1 MLRKIRQVVTGLVE
15 EKQARGEAWDLEP
28 GKGFDPTLQV
38 EETQPATEAQP
49 EVGTFDPSEPGEY
62 VTEVV
67 KTAIE
72 NGGKYGEYRVPVWWL
87 RATLADL
94 EGRSEDSRHL
104 WERSDLA
111 AASFD
116 EAHSVDGDR
125 AFTKLFGPEHE
136 ALDGRD
142 SASS

>member
-1 MLRKIRQVVTGLVE
+1 MLRKIRQVVAGLVE
-15 EKQARGEAWDLEP
+15 EKQARDEAWDLEP

-38 EETQPATEAQP
+38 EETRPATEAQP
-49 EVGTFDPSEPGEY
+49 EVGTFDPSEPDDY
-62 VTEVV
+62 VTGVV

-94 EGRSEDSRHL
+94 EGRSEDSKLL

-111 AASFD
+111 AVSF
-116 EAHSVDGDR
+116 EEENPVDGDR
-125 AFTKLFGPEHE
+125 TFTKLFGSGDE
-136 ALDGRD
+136 APRGPDP
-142 SASS
+142 SSS

>member
-1 MLRKIRQVVTGLVE
+1 MLRKIRQVVAGLVE
-15 EKQARGEAWDLEP
+15 EKQPRDEAWDLEP

-38 EETQPATEAQP
+38 EETQPATEAQL

-116 EAHSVDGDR
+116 EAHSVDGAR
-125 AFTKLFGPEHE
+125 AFTKFFESGNEAPHDPEP
-136 ALDGRD
+136 
-142 SASS
+142 ASG

>member
-15 EKQARGEAWDLEP
+15 EKQSQDEAWDLEP

-38 EETQPATEAQP
+38 EELQPATEALP
-49 EVGTFDPSEPGEY
+49 EVGTFDPSKPGDY
-62 VTEVV
+62 VTGVV

-72 NGGKYGEYRVPVWWL
+72 NGGKHGEYRVPVWWL

-94 EGRSEDSRHL
+94 EGRFEDSKLL

-111 AASFD
+111 ALSF
-116 EAHSVDGDR
+116 EETYPVEGDP
-125 AFTKLFGPEHE
+125 AFTKFFGSRDE
-136 ALDGRD
+136 APHGPGP
-142 SASS
+142 ASS